1 MQTFDLKTPI
11 DFWIGDAL
19 QFLQQTMQCFDVI
32 ILDAERSEYLS
43 YWQYL
48 PQHVKPRGMIV
59 IDRVISHAREVSEFI
74 SAIKSDTNFVMSH
87 LAIGAGLG
95 VLVKQA

>member
-19 QFLQQTMQCFDVI
+19 KFLQQTMQCFDVI

-87 LAIGAGLG
+87 LAIGTGLC